1 MTIKTLLAATALIGA
16 LDFSAVAAQTISNQN
31 PISFGQMVV
40 GGSGTVTVDT
50 ASDTRNSTGA
60 VALVGS
66 ALVQRGSFDVTF
78 TPGAQ
83 IIISMPATLAMT
95 GANTPTLAPTLL
107 GGAIQTIPPG
117 GILTVY
123 LGGTITFS
131 TSGSYGTADTT
142 VPVTVDPF

>member
-1 MTIKTLLAATALIGA
+1 MTIKTLLATTLLLSILGFNTATA
-16 LDFSAVAAQTISNQN
+16 QTVSNQN

-40 GGSGTVTVDT
+40 GGPGTATVDS
-50 ASDTRNSTGA
+50 ASDTRNATGA

-83 IIISMPATLAMT
+83 IIISMPSSLAMT

-107 GGAIQTIPPG
+107 GGAVQTIPPG

-123 LGGTITFS
+123 LGGTITFT